1 MPSEFAPAW
10 SKPRMTKAQ
19 MRKYLRDLE
28 EAREAARKKLEE
40 YENSW
45 ELEKEE
51 KELEKIEKQIDNL

>member
-1 MPSEFAPAW
+1 MHSEFAPDL
-10 SKPRMTKAQ
+10 SKTRMTIAQ
-19 MRKYLRDLE
+19 IRKYLRDLE

-40 YENSW
+40 YEASW

>member
-10 SKPRMTKAQ
+10 SKTRMTKAQ

>member
-40 YENSW
+40 
-45 ELEKEE
+45 
-51 KELEKIEKQIDNL
+51 